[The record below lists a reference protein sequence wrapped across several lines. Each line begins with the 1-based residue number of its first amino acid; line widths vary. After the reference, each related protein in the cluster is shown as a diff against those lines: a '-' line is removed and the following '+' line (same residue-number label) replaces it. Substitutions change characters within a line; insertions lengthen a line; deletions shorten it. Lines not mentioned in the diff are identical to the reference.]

1 MSALAQISKYIDRF
15 NTFVGYLC
23 AFFVF
28 SMVIVVFTV
37 VVLRYGFNI
46 GFIWMQEVYVW
57 LHSFTFMLGAGF
69 TYLVNEHVRIDVFYR
84 EASKKY
90 KAIVDL
96 LGNIFLLL
104 PFLYIIWSYSYPFVY
119 RSFLMGEVSRE
130 AGGMPALYILKSA
143 ILWFCL
149 VLFIQLISN
158 IIKSL
163 QTLTSFDNSRK
174 NHD

>member
-1 MSALAQISKYIDRF
+1 MSALAQLSKFIDRF
-15 NTFVGYLC
+15 NTFIGYLC

-57 LHSFTFMLGAGF
+57 LHSFVFMLCAGF
-69 TYLVNEHVRIDVFYR
+69 TYLANEHVRIDVFYR

-90 KAIVDL
+90 KATVDL
-96 LGNIFLLL
+96 FGNIFLLL
-104 PFLYIIWSYSYPFVY
+104 PFLYIIWNYSYPFVY

-149 VLFIQLISN
+149 VLFLQLVSN
-158 IIKSL
+158 VIKSIL
-163 QTLTSFDNSRK
+163 TLSNYHLSDNKS
-174 NHD
+174 

>member
-1 MSALAQISKYIDRF
+1 MSALAQLSKFIDRF
-15 NTFVGYLC
+15 NTFIGYLC

-57 LHSFTFMLGAGF
+57 LHSFVFMLGAGF
-69 TYLVNEHVRIDVFYR
+69 TYLANEHVRIDVFYR

-90 KAIVDL
+90 KATVDL
-96 LGNIFLLL
+96 FGIIFLLL
-104 PFLYIIWSYSYPFVY
+104 PFLYICWNYSYPFVY

-130 AGGMPALYILKSA
+130 AGGMPALYILKCA

-149 VLFIQLISN
+149 VLFLQLVSN
-158 IIKSL
+158 VIKSIL
-163 QTLTSFDNSRK
+163 TLSNYHLSNNK
-174 NHD
+174 S

>member
-1 MSALAQISKYIDRF
+1 MSALAQLSKFIDRF
-15 NTFVGYLC
+15 NTIIGYLC

-57 LHSFTFMLGAGF
+57 LHSFVFMLGAGF
-69 TYLVNEHVRIDVFYR
+69 TYLANEHVRIDVFYR

-96 LGNIFLLL
+96 FGNIFLLL
-104 PFLYIIWSYSYPFVY
+104 PFLYIIWNYSYPFVY

-149 VLFIQLISN
+149 VLFLQLVSN
-158 IIKSL
+158 VIKSIL
-163 QTLTSFDNSRK
+163 TLSNYHLTDNES
-174 NHD
+174 

>member
-1 MSALAQISKYIDRF
+1 MSALAQLSKFIDRF
-15 NTFVGYLC
+15 NTIIGYLC

-57 LHSFTFMLGAGF
+57 LHSFVFMLGAGF
-69 TYLVNEHVRIDVFYR
+69 TYLANEHVRIDVFYR

-90 KAIVDL
+90 KATVDL
-96 LGNIFLLL
+96 FGNIFLLL
-104 PFLYIIWSYSYPFVY
+104 PFLYIIWNYSYPFVY

-149 VLFIQLISN
+149 VLFLQLVSN
-158 IIKSL
+158 VIKSI
-163 QTLTSFDNSRK
+163 LTFSNYHLSDNKS
-174 NHD
+174 

>member
-1 MSALAQISKYIDRF
+1 MSALAQLSKFIDRL
-15 NTFVGYLC
+15 NTIIGYLC

-57 LHSFTFMLGAGF
+57 LHSFVFMLGAGF
-69 TYLVNEHVRIDVFYR
+69 TYLANEHVRIDVFYR

-90 KAIVDL
+90 KATVDL
-96 LGNIFLLL
+96 FGNIFLLL
-104 PFLYIIWSYSYPFVY
+104 PFLYIIWNYSYPFVY

-149 VLFIQLISN
+149 VLFLQLVSN
-158 IIKSL
+158 VIKSIL
-163 QTLTSFDNSRK
+163 TLSNYHLSDNKS
-174 NHD
+174 

>member
-1 MSALAQISKYIDRF
+1 MSALAQLSKFIDRF
-15 NTFVGYLC
+15 NTIIGYLC

-57 LHSFTFMLGAGF
+57 LHSFVFMLGAGF
-69 TYLVNEHVRIDVFYR
+69 TYLANEHVRIDVFYR

-90 KAIVDL
+90 KATVDL
-96 LGNIFLLL
+96 FGNIFLLL
-104 PFLYIIWSYSYPFVY
+104 PFLYIIWNYSYPFVY

-143 ILWFCL
+143 ILWFCI
-149 VLFIQLISN
+149 VLFLQLISN
-158 IIKSL
+158 VIKSIL
-163 QTLTSFDNSRK
+163 TLT
-174 NHD
+174 NHQGSGEKK

>member
-1 MSALAQISKYIDRF
+1 MSALAQLSKIIDRL
-15 NTFVGYLC
+15 NTYVGYLC

-28 SMVIVVFTV
+28 SMVLVVFTV

-46 GFIWMQEVYVW
+46 GFIWMQEVYVC
-57 LHSFTFMLGAGF
+57 LHSFVFMLGAGF
-69 TYLVNEHVRIDVFYR
+69 TYLANEHVRIDVFYR

-96 LGNIFLLL
+96 FGNIFLLL
-104 PFLYIIWSYSYPFVY
+104 PFLYIIWNYSYPFVY

-149 VLFIQLISN
+149 VLFLQLISN
-158 IIKSL
+158 VIKSIL
-163 QTLTSFDNSRK
+163 TLINRHMSEE
-174 NHD
+174 

>member
-1 MSALAQISKYIDRF
+1 MSALAQLSKLIDRF
-15 NTFVGYLC
+15 NTFIGYLC

-57 LHSFTFMLGAGF
+57 LHSFVFMLGAGF
-69 TYLVNEHVRIDVFYR
+69 TYLANEHVRIDVFYR
-84 EASKKY
+84 EASNKY
-90 KAIVDL
+90 KATVNL
-96 LGNIFLLL
+96 FGNIFLLL
-104 PFLYIIWSYSYPFVY
+104 PFLYIIWNYSYPFVY

-149 VLFIQLISN
+149 VLFLQLVSN
-158 IIKSL
+158 VIKSIL
-163 QTLTSFDNSRK
+163 TLSNYYLSDDKS
-174 NHD
+174 

>member
-1 MSALAQISKYIDRF
+1 MSALAQLSKIIDRL
-15 NTFVGYLC
+15 NTYVGYLC

-28 SMVIVVFTV
+28 SMVLVVFTV

-57 LHSFTFMLGAGF
+57 LHSFVFMLGAGF
-69 TYLVNEHVRIDVFYR
+69 TYLANEHVRIDVFYR

-96 LGNIFLLL
+96 FGNIFLLL
-104 PFLYIIWSYSYPFVY
+104 PFLYIIWNYSYPFVY

-130 AGGMPALYILKSA
+130 AGGMPALCILKSA

-149 VLFIQLISN
+149 VLFLQLISN
-158 IIKSL
+158 VIKSIL
-163 QTLTSFDNSRK
+163 TLINRHMSEE
-174 NHD
+174 

>member
-1 MSALAQISKYIDRF
+1 MSALAQLSKIIDRL
-15 NTFVGYLC
+15 NTFIGYLC

-28 SMVIVVFTV
+28 SMVLVVFTV

-57 LHSFTFMLGAGF
+57 LHSFVFMLGAGF
-69 TYLVNEHVRIDVFYR
+69 TYLANEHVRIDVFYR

-96 LGNIFLLL
+96 FGNIFLLL
-104 PFLYIIWSYSYPFVY
+104 PFLYIIWNYSYPFVY

-149 VLFIQLISN
+149 VLFLQLISN
-158 IIKSL
+158 VIKSIL
-163 QTLTSFDNSRK
+163 TLS
-174 NHD
+174 NHNMSVDKS

>member
-1 MSALAQISKYIDRF
+1 MSALAQLSKFIDRF
-15 NTFVGYLC
+15 NTFIGYLC

-57 LHSFTFMLGAGF
+57 LHSFVFMLGAGF
-69 TYLVNEHVRIDVFYR
+69 TYLANEHVRIDVFYR

-90 KAIVDL
+90 KATVDL
-96 LGNIFLLL
+96 FGNIFLLL
-104 PFLYIIWSYSYPFVY
+104 PFLYIIWNYSYPFVY

-149 VLFIQLISN
+149 VLFLQLVSN
-158 IIKSL
+158 VIKSIL
-163 QTLTSFDNSRK
+163 TLSNHHLSDNKS
-174 NHD
+174 

>member
-1 MSALAQISKYIDRF
+1 MSALAQLSKFIDRF
-15 NTFVGYLC
+15 NTFIGYLC

-57 LHSFTFMLGAGF
+57 LHSFVFMLGAGF
-69 TYLVNEHVRIDVFYR
+69 TYLANEHVRIDVFYR

-90 KAIVDL
+90 KATVDL
-96 LGNIFLLL
+96 FGNIILLL
-104 PFLYIIWSYSYPFVY
+104 PFLYIIWNYSYPFVY

-149 VLFIQLISN
+149 VLFLQLVSN
-158 IIKSL
+158 VIKSIL
-163 QTLTSFDNSRK
+163 TLSNYHLSDNKS
-174 NHD
+174 